1 MDHSLPG
8 LIWALTR
15 LQLQNEALIAL
26 LGKERPALR
35 KRVQSELENLQK
47 SPRAAEVY
55 AENKREIEQAADGI
69 WLLQQ
74 GISDI
79 SPPPEMPGDSG

>member
-8 LIWALTR
+8 LIWAITR
-15 LQLQNEALIAL
+15 LQLQNEALITL

-35 KRVQSELENLQK
+35 KRMERELQNLRK
-47 SPRAAEVY
+47 TSRVSEVY
-55 AENKREIEQAADGI
+55 AENKREIEQTADGI
-69 WLLQQ
+69 WLVEQ

-79 SPPPEMPGDSG
+79 SLPPETP

>member
-35 KRVQSELENLQK
+35 QRMQRELKNLQK
-47 SPRAAEVY
+47 GPRAAQVY
-55 AENKREIEQAADGI
+55 AENKREIEQTADGI

-79 SPPPEMPGDSG
+79 PPPHEMP

>member
-1 MDHSLPG
+1 
-8 LIWALTR
+8 
-15 LQLQNEALIAL
+15 LQNEALIAL

-35 KRVQSELENLQK
+35 KRIQQELENLQK
-47 SPRAAEVY
+47 GPRAAEVY
-55 AENKREIEQAADGI
+55 AENRREIEQTADGI

-79 SPPPEMPGDSG
+79 GPPPKTT

>member
-8 LIWALTR
+8 LIWAITR
-15 LQLQNEALIAL
+15 LQLQNEALITL

-35 KRVQSELENLQK
+35 KRMERELQNLRK
-47 SPRAAEVY
+47 TSRVSEVY
-55 AENKREIEQAADGI
+55 AENKREIEQTADGI
-69 WLLQQ
+69 WLSEQ

-79 SPPPEMPGDSG
+79 SLPPETP

>member
-8 LIWALTR
+8 LIWVLTR

-26 LGKERPALR
+26 LGKERPGLK
-35 KRVQSELENLQK
+35 KRMEEELENLQE

-55 AENKREIEQAADGI
+55 AEKKREIEQAADGI

-79 SPPPEMPGDSG
+79 SPPPETP

>member
-15 LQLQNEALIAL
+15 LQLQNEALITL

-35 KRVQSELENLQK
+35 KRMQQEMENLRK
-47 SPRAAEVY
+47 SSRVGEVY

-69 WLLQQ
+69 WLLEQ

-79 SPPPEMPGDSG
+79 PPPPETP

>member
-8 LIWALTR
+8 VIWALTR

-35 KRVQSELENLQK
+35 KRIQQELKNLQN

-55 AENKREIEQAADGI
+55 AENRREIEQAADGI
-69 WLLQQ
+69 WLQQ
-74 GISDI
+74 LGISDI
-79 SPPPEMPGDSG
+79 SPPPETP

>member
-26 LGKERPALR
+26 LGKERPGLK
-35 KRVQSELENLQK
+35 KRMEEELENLQE

-55 AENKREIEQAADGI
+55 AEKKREIEQAADGI

-79 SPPPEMPGDSG
+79 SPPSETP